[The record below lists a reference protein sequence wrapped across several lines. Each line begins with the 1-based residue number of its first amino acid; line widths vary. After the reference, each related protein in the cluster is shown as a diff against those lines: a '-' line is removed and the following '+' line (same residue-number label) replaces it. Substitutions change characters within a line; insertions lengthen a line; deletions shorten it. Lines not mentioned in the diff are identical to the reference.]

1 MKEPLIMQAESK
13 AAIRKRLLTRR
24 RAMAAD
30 EIRQKSLNILHRVF
44 SLKAWLS
51 ARRILLYL
59 PINGEVDTWPLL
71 RTVWAERKTA
81 LLPCCRSG
89 EPGIMDIFEVQNEEQ
104 LKPGYCGIPE
114 PDRSCCRL
122 VEACAPDLAVIPGV
136 GFDRQGYRLGY
147 GGGYYDRFL
156 AGRSATQTLVAGLAY
171 ELQLVKTLPRDPWDM
186 PMDLIITEAGILHGA
201 EK

>member
-1 MKEPLIMQAESK
+1 MQAESK

-24 RAMAAD
+24 RALSAD
-30 EIRQKSLNILHRVF
+30 EIREKSLRILDNVC
-44 SLKAWLS
+44 SLTAWTT

-71 RTVWAERKTA
+71 RTVWAEHRTA

-104 LKPGYCGIPE
+104 VKPGYCGIPE

-122 VEACAPDLAVIPGV
+122 VEECIPDLAVIPGV

-156 AGRSATQTLVAGLAY
+156 AGQRTTRTLLAGLGY
-171 ELQLVKTLPRDPWDM
+171 GLQLVKALPREPWDM
-186 PMDLIITEAGILHGA
+186 PMDLIITETGILHGA